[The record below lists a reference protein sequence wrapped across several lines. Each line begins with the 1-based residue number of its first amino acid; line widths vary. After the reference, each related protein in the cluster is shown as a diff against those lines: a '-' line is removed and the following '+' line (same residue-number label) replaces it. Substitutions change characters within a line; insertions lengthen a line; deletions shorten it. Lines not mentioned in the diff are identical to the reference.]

1 MDYDALAARVE
12 EDAADFGA
20 WSKLLAVVEET
31 SVAHPERVASTFE
44 AFLAKFP
51 LCFGYWCKYAELK
64 QKLGEAGAV
73 DASDGGL
80 LLKVANRMYGVAAPV
95 DFQSDGTLVVQ
106 YEVTLTDG
114 LSCGGAYIKLLEDPV
129 DVAAFD
135 DQSGYVV
142 MFGPDKCGGTDKVHV
157 ILRQENP
164 VSGDVLEHHLKDPP
178 KAKTDK
184 AAHLYSLAIRADD
197 TFVVH
202 IDGEIAAEGSLMDS
216 LEPPL
221 TPEREVDDENDLKPE
236 DWVDAAK
243 IDDEKAKK
251 PFDWDEDEPRKVEDE
266 SAEMPDGW
274 LEGEPTSV
282 PDPDAKMP
290 DDWDVEE
297 DGSWEA
303 PEVDNPKCGAAPGC
317 GPWNPPL
324 IDNPNYKGKWVR
336 PKIDNPAYKGKWFP
350 KKIPN
355 PVYFEPSDPA
365 KKLKKVGA
373 LAVEVWTTNKG
384 ITYDN
389 FYLGASVD
397 EAKAAAEPFYEK
409 KAAEQ
414 AAAEAKAAAKAA
426 KKAEKQK
433 GMKGALKKAEVFAT
447 QTIDTAKDQPLAAAG
462 TLLATLVSLSM
473 LCGKKKK
480 KSPKKSDDDDDD
492 DDEEEEEEEDEDDK
506 KSKKTPKAD

>member
-1 MDYDALAARVE
+1 MRCVSALLPAAALGASFTATFDGGLAPFVE
-12 EDAADFGA
+12 
-20 WSKLLAVVEET
+20 S
-31 SVAHPERVASTFE
+31 SNER
-44 AFLAKFP
+44 
-51 LCFGYWCKYAELK
+51 YAG
-64 QKLGEAGAV
+64 QAV

-184 AAHLYSLAIRADD
+184 SAHLYSLAIRADD

-202 IDGEIAAEGSLMDS
+202 IDGEVAAEGSLMDS

-251 PFDWDEDEPRKVEDE
+251 PFDWDEDEPRKIEDE

-365 KKLKKVGA
+365 KKLRKVGA

-433 GMKGALKKAEVFAT
+433 GVKGALKKAEVFAT

-480 KSPKKSDDDDDD
+480 KSPKKSEDDDDD

>member
-1 MDYDALAARVE
+1 MRCVSALLPAA
-12 EDAADFGA
+12 ALGA
-20 WSKLLAVVEET
+20 SFTATFDGGLAPFVQ
-31 SVAHPERVASTFE
+31 SSNER
-44 AFLAKFP
+44 
-51 LCFGYWCKYAELK
+51 YAG
-64 QKLGEAGAV
+64 QAV

-202 IDGEIAAEGSLMDS
+202 IDGEIAAEVLMDS

-221 TPEREVDDENDLKPE
+221 TPERGRAD
-236 DWVDAAK
+236 
-243 IDDEKAKK
+243 
-251 PFDWDEDEPRKVEDE
+251 
-266 SAEMPDGW
+266 
-274 LEGEPTSV
+274 SV
-282 PDPDAKMP
+282 PDPAKMP
-290 DDWDVEE
+290 GDWGVEE
-297 DGSWEA
+297 GGSWEA
-303 PEVDNPKCGAAPGC
+303 PRSTTPSAGGPGLR
-317 GPWNPPL
+317 PWNPPL

-389 FYLGASVD
+389 FYLGAS
-397 EAKAAAEPFYEK
+397 
-409 KAAEQ
+409 
-414 AAAEAKAAAKAA
+414 AAAKAA

-447 QTIDTAKDQPLAAAG
+447 QTIDDQDQPPPRAR
-462 TLLATLVSLSM
+462 LLATLRVPLHA
-473 LCGKKKK
+473 LRQKKK

-506 KSKKTPKAD
+506 KSKTPKAD